1 MMRLELGRRTCS
13 LFVVMLFATTGCVD
27 VTFPE
32 PMPDHRRELDHF
44 PASWEGTWTSH
55 VQGIDAAGEDEIL
68 IVNKDRIR
76 GLGNDDE
83 IILGQDAVLKR
94 LGRKRILSFPQKDS
108 DRYSVVVA
116 QRRGDV
122 LEVRAF
128 DPKQDG
134 AIETWEA
141 TIGADR
147 MLQIHRKD
155 DPEKRLKEVQLN
167 PKNTR
172 QFRALL
178 REGTTELVTYTR
190 VKDRDAKDAP

>member
-1 MMRLELGRRTCS
+1 MTAPRFTPLL
-13 LFVVMLFATTGCVD
+13 VATALVALTGWVD

-32 PMPDHRRELDHF
+32 PMPENRRELDHF

-55 VQGIDAAGEDEIL
+55 VQGIEAAGEDEIL
-68 IVNKDRIR
+68 IVKRDRIR
-76 GLGNDDE
+76 GLGDDE
-83 IILGQDAVLKR
+83 ELVLGQDAVLKR

-128 DPKQDG
+128 DPKEDG

-147 MLQIHRKD
+147 VLQIHRKD

-190 VKDRDAKDAP
+190 VKDLKANDAP

>member
-1 MMRLELGRRTCS
+1 MTAPRSTPLLVATAI
-13 LFVVMLFATTGCVD
+13 VVLTGCVD

-32 PMPDHRRELDHF
+32 PMPENRRELDHF

-68 IVNKDRIR
+68 IVKRDRIR
-76 GLGNDDE
+76 GLGDDE
-83 IILGQDAVLKR
+83 EVVLGQDAVLKR

-116 QRRGDV
+116 QRRGDM

-128 DPKQDG
+128 DPEQDD
-134 AIETWEA
+134 AIENWES

-178 REGTTELVTYTR
+178 REGTTELVTYVR
-190 VKDRDAKDAP
+190 VKDREPNDAP

>member
-1 MMRLELGRRTCS
+1 MTAPRSTPLLVATAI
-13 LFVVMLFATTGCVD
+13 VVLTGCVD

-32 PMPDHRRELDHF
+32 PMPENRRELDHF

-68 IVNKDRIR
+68 IVKRDRIR
-76 GLGNDDE
+76 GLGDDE
-83 IILGQDAVLKR
+83 EVVLGQDAVLKR

-116 QRRGDV
+116 QRRGDM

-128 DPKQDG
+128 DPEQDD
-134 AIETWEA
+134 AIENWESA
-141 TIGADR
+141 IGADR
-147 MLQIHRKD
+147 MLQIQRKD

-178 REGTTELVTYTR
+178 REGTTELVTYAR
-190 VKDRDAKDAP
+190 VKDRKPNDAP

>member
-1 MMRLELGRRTCS
+1 MTAPRFARLLVATAIA
-13 LFVVMLFATTGCVD
+13 VMTGCVD

-32 PMPDHRRELDHF
+32 PMPENRRELDHF

-68 IVNKDRIR
+68 IVKRDRIR
-76 GLGNDDE
+76 GLGDDE
-83 IILGQDAVLKR
+83 EVVLGQDAVLKR

-108 DRYSVVVA
+108 ERHSVVVA

-128 DPKQDG
+128 DPEQDD
-134 AIETWEA
+134 AIESWEA

-190 VKDRDAKDAP
+190 VKDREPNDAP

>member
-1 MMRLELGRRTCS
+1 MTAPRSTPLLVATAI
-13 LFVVMLFATTGCVD
+13 VVLTGCVD

-32 PMPDHRRELDHF
+32 PMPENRRELDHF

-68 IVNKDRIR
+68 IVKRDRIR
-76 GLGNDDE
+76 GLGDDE
-83 IILGQDAVLKR
+83 EVVLGQDAVLKR

-116 QRRGDV
+116 QRRGDM

-128 DPKQDG
+128 DPEQDD
-134 AIETWEA
+134 AIENWES

-147 MLQIHRKD
+147 RLQIHRKD

-178 REGTTELVTYTR
+178 REGTTELVTYAR
-190 VKDRDAKDAP
+190 VKDREPNDAP

>member
-1 MMRLELGRRTCS
+1 MTAPRFAPLLVATAI
-13 LFVVMLFATTGCVD
+13 VVLTGCVD

-32 PMPDHRRELDHF
+32 PMPENRRELDHF

-68 IVNKDRIR
+68 IVKRDRIR
-76 GLGNDDE
+76 GLGDDE
-83 IILGQDAVLKR
+83 EVVLGQDAVLKR

-116 QRRGDV
+116 QRRGDM

-128 DPKQDG
+128 DPEQDD
-134 AIETWEA
+134 AIESWES

-178 REGTTELVTYTR
+178 REGTTELVTYAR
-190 VKDRDAKDAP
+190 VKDREPNDAP

>member
-1 MMRLELGRRTCS
+1 M
-13 LFVVMLFATTGCVD
+13 
-27 VTFPE
+27 
-32 PMPDHRRELDHF
+32 
-44 PASWEGTWTSH
+44 
-55 VQGIDAAGEDEIL
+55 
-68 IVNKDRIR
+68 
-76 GLGNDDE
+76 
-83 IILGQDAVLKR
+83 
-94 LGRKRILSFPQKDS
+94 
-108 DRYSVVVA
+108 
-116 QRRGDV
+116 

-128 DPKQDG
+128 DPEQDD
-134 AIETWEA
+134 AIESWEA

-190 VKDRDAKDAP
+190 VKDREAQRCALTGPISALAKACPPTGPSPLPS

>member
-1 MMRLELGRRTCS
+1 MTAPRFAPLLVATAI
-13 LFVVMLFATTGCVD
+13 VVLTGCVD

-32 PMPDHRRELDHF
+32 PMPENRRELDHF

-68 IVNKDRIR
+68 IVKRDRIR
-76 GLGNDDE
+76 GLGDDE
-83 IILGQDAVLKR
+83 EVVLGQDAVLKR

-108 DRYSVVVA
+108 ERHSVVVA
-116 QRRGDV
+116 QRRGDM

-128 DPKQDG
+128 DPEQDD
-134 AIETWEA
+134 AIENWES

-178 REGTTELVTYTR
+178 REGTTELVTYAR
-190 VKDRDAKDAP
+190 VKDRKPNDAP

>member
-1 MMRLELGRRTCS
+1 MTASR
-13 LFVVMLFATTGCVD
+13 FAPLLVACALVALTGCVD

-32 PMPDHRRELDHF
+32 SMPESRRELDHF

-55 VQGIDAAGEDEIL
+55 VQGIEAAGEDEIL
-68 IVNKDRIR
+68 VVQRDRIR
-76 GLGNDDE
+76 GLGNNDE
-83 IILGQDAVLKR
+83 IILGKDAVLKR

-190 VKDRDAKDAP
+190 VKDREAKDAP

>member
-1 MMRLELGRRTCS
+1 M
-13 LFVVMLFATTGCVD
+13 
-27 VTFPE
+27 
-32 PMPDHRRELDHF
+32 
-44 PASWEGTWTSH
+44 
-55 VQGIDAAGEDEIL
+55 
-68 IVNKDRIR
+68 
-76 GLGNDDE
+76 
-83 IILGQDAVLKR
+83 LKR

-108 DRYSVVVA
+108 DRHSVVVA

-128 DPKQDG
+128 DAEQDD
-134 AIETWEA
+134 AIESWEA

-167 PKNTR
+167 PQNTR
-172 QFRALL
+172 QFRAWW

-190 VKDRDAKDAP
+190 VKDREPNDAP

>member
-1 MMRLELGRRTCS
+1 MTAPRFARLLVATAIA
-13 LFVVMLFATTGCVD
+13 VMTGCVD

-32 PMPDHRRELDHF
+32 PMPENRRELDHF

-68 IVNKDRIR
+68 IVKRDRIR
-76 GLGNDDE
+76 GLGDDE
-83 IILGQDAVLKR
+83 EVVLGQDAVLKR
-94 LGRKRILSFPQKDS
+94 LGRMRILSFPQKDS
-108 DRYSVVVA
+108 ERHSVVVA

-128 DPKQDG
+128 DPEQDD
-134 AIETWEA
+134 AIESWEA

-190 VKDRDAKDAP
+190 VKDREPNDAP

>member
-1 MMRLELGRRTCS
+1 M
-13 LFVVMLFATTGCVD
+13 
-27 VTFPE
+27 
-32 PMPDHRRELDHF
+32 
-44 PASWEGTWTSH
+44 
-55 VQGIDAAGEDEIL
+55 
-68 IVNKDRIR
+68 
-76 GLGNDDE
+76 
-83 IILGQDAVLKR
+83 LGQDAVLKR

-108 DRYSVVVA
+108 DRYTLVVA

-128 DPKQDG
+128 DPKEDG

-190 VKDRDAKDAP
+190 VKDRKANDAP

>member
-1 MMRLELGRRTCS
+1 MSPSRFAPLLVA
-13 LFVVMLFATTGCVD
+13 FVLQTLTGCVD

-32 PMPDHRRELDHF
+32 PMPENRRELDHF

-68 IVNKDRIR
+68 VVKKDRIR

-83 IILGQDAVLKR
+83 IILGKDAVLKR

-108 DRYSVVVA
+108 DRYSVVMA

-134 AIETWEA
+134 AIERWEA

-167 PKNTR
+167 PQNTR

-190 VKDRDAKDAP
+190 VNDLEAKDAP

>member
-1 MMRLELGRRTCS
+1 MTAPRFAPLLVATAI
-13 LFVVMLFATTGCVD
+13 VVLTGCVD

-32 PMPDHRRELDHF
+32 PMPENRRELDHF

-68 IVNKDRIR
+68 IVKRDRIR
-76 GLGNDDE
+76 GLGDDE
-83 IILGQDAVLKR
+83 EVVLGQDAVLKR

-116 QRRGDV
+116 QRRGDM
-122 LEVRAF
+122 LEFRAF
-128 DPKQDG
+128 DPEQDD
-134 AIETWEA
+134 AIESWES

-178 REGTTELVTYTR
+178 REGTTELVTYAR
-190 VKDRDAKDAP
+190 VKDREPNDAP

>member
-1 MMRLELGRRTCS
+1 MTTTRFAS
-13 LFVVMLFATTGCVD
+13 LLFTAALVATTGCVD

-32 PMPDHRRELDHF
+32 PMPENRRELDHF

-55 VQGIDAAGEDEIL
+55 VQGIEAAGEDEIL
-68 IVNKDRIR
+68 VVQRDRIR

-108 DRYSVVVA
+108 DRYSLVVA
-116 QRRGDV
+116 QRRGDA

-128 DPKQDG
+128 DPKQHG

-147 MLQIHRKD
+147 MLQVHRKD

-178 REGTTELVTYTR
+178 REGTSELVTYAR
-190 VKDRDAKDAP
+190 VTDLEASDAP

>member
-1 MMRLELGRRTCS
+1 MTAPRSTPLL
-13 LFVVMLFATTGCVD
+13 VVTAIVVLTGCVD

-32 PMPDHRRELDHF
+32 PMPENRRELDHF

-68 IVNKDRIR
+68 IVKRDRIR
-76 GLGNDDE
+76 GLGDDE
-83 IILGQDAVLKR
+83 EVVLGQDAVLKR

-116 QRRGDV
+116 QRRGDM

-128 DPKQDG
+128 DPEQDD
-134 AIETWEA
+134 AIENWES

-178 REGTTELVTYTR
+178 REGATELVTYAR
-190 VKDRDAKDAP
+190 VKDREPNDAP

>member
-1 MMRLELGRRTCS
+1 MTSRSFLALLAGT
-13 LFVVMLFATTGCVD
+13 LLVAFTGCVD

-32 PMPDHRRELDHF
+32 SMPENRRELNHF
-44 PASWEGTWTSH
+44 PSSWEGTWTSH
-55 VQGIDAAGEDEIL
+55 VQGAEAAGDDEMLVIE
-68 IVNKDRIR
+68 KDRIR
-76 GLGNDDE
+76 GLGDGDE
-83 IILGQDAVLKR
+83 FLVGKDMVLKR
-94 LGRKRILSFPQKDS
+94 LGRKRILSFPQEDS

-116 QRRGDV
+116 QRRGDQ

-134 AIETWEA
+134 ALESWETA
-141 TIGADR
+141 IGADR
-147 MLQIHRKD
+147 MLKVYRKD

-178 REGTTELVTYTR
+178 REGSTELVTYTR
-190 VKDRDAKDAP
+190 VTEPRGKDTP

>member
-1 MMRLELGRRTCS
+1 MTAPRFAPLLVATAI
-13 LFVVMLFATTGCVD
+13 VVLTGCVD

-32 PMPDHRRELDHF
+32 PMPENRRELDHF

-68 IVNKDRIR
+68 IVKRDRIR
-76 GLGNDDE
+76 GLGDDE
-83 IILGQDAVLKR
+83 EVVLGQDAVLKR

-116 QRRGDV
+116 QRRGDM

-128 DPKQDG
+128 DPEQDD
-134 AIETWEA
+134 AIENWES

-178 REGTTELVTYTR
+178 REGTTELVTYAR
-190 VKDRDAKDAP
+190 VKDREPNDAP

>member
-1 MMRLELGRRTCS
+1 MTAPRFAPS
-13 LFVVMLFATTGCVD
+13 LVATAIVVLTGCVD

-32 PMPDHRRELDHF
+32 PMPENRRELDHF

-68 IVNKDRIR
+68 IVKRDRIR
-76 GLGNDDE
+76 GLGDDE
-83 IILGQDAVLKR
+83 EVVLGQDAVLKR

-108 DRYSVVVA
+108 DRHSVVVA
-116 QRRGDV
+116 QRRGDM

-128 DPKQDG
+128 DPEQDD
-134 AIETWEA
+134 AIENWES

-167 PKNTR
+167 PKNTG

-178 REGTTELVTYTR
+178 REGTTELVTYMR
-190 VKDRDAKDAP
+190 VKDREPNDAP

>member
-1 MMRLELGRRTCS
+1 MTAPRFAPLLVATAI
-13 LFVVMLFATTGCVD
+13 VVLTGCVD

-32 PMPDHRRELDHF
+32 PMPENRRELDHF

-68 IVNKDRIR
+68 IVKRDRIR
-76 GLGNDDE
+76 GLGDDE
-83 IILGQDAVLKR
+83 EVVLGQDAVLKR

-116 QRRGDV
+116 QRRGDM

-128 DPKQDG
+128 DPEQDD
-134 AIETWEA
+134 AIENWES

-147 MLQIHRKD
+147 MLQIQRKD

-178 REGTTELVTYTR
+178 REGTTELVTYAR
-190 VKDRDAKDAP
+190 VKDREPNDAP

>member
-1 MMRLELGRRTCS
+1 MTAPRSTPLL
-13 LFVVMLFATTGCVD
+13 VVTAIVVLTGCVD

-32 PMPDHRRELDHF
+32 PMPENRRELDHF

-68 IVNKDRIR
+68 IVKRDRIR
-76 GLGNDDE
+76 GLGDDE
-83 IILGQDAVLKR
+83 EVVLGQDAVLKR

-116 QRRGDV
+116 QRRGDM

-128 DPKQDG
+128 DPEQDD
-134 AIETWEA
+134 AIENWESA
-141 TIGADR
+141 IGADR
-147 MLQIHRKD
+147 VLQIQRKD

-178 REGTTELVTYTR
+178 REGTTELVTYAR
-190 VKDRDAKDAP
+190 VKDREPNDAP

>member
-1 MMRLELGRRTCS
+1 MTAPRSTPLL
-13 LFVVMLFATTGCVD
+13 VVTAIVVLTGCVD

-32 PMPDHRRELDHF
+32 PMPENRRELDHF

-68 IVNKDRIR
+68 IVKRDRIR
-76 GLGNDDE
+76 GLGDDE
-83 IILGQDAVLKR
+83 EVVLGQDAVLKR

-116 QRRGDV
+116 QRRGDM

-128 DPKQDG
+128 DPEQDD
-134 AIETWEA
+134 AIENWES

-147 MLQIHRKD
+147 MLQIQRKD

-178 REGTTELVTYTR
+178 REGTTELVTYAR
-190 VKDRDAKDAP
+190 VKDREPNDAP

>member
-1 MMRLELGRRTCS
+1 MTAPRSTPLL
-13 LFVVMLFATTGCVD
+13 VVTAIVVLTGCVD

-32 PMPDHRRELDHF
+32 PMPENRRELDHF

-68 IVNKDRIR
+68 IVKRDRIR
-76 GLGNDDE
+76 GLGDDE
-83 IILGQDAVLKR
+83 EVVLGQDAVLKR

-116 QRRGDV
+116 QRRGDM

-128 DPKQDG
+128 DPEQDD
-134 AIETWEA
+134 AIENWES

-178 REGTTELVTYTR
+178 REGTTELVTYAR
-190 VKDRDAKDAP
+190 VKDRKPNDAP

>member
-1 MMRLELGRRTCS
+1 MTAPR
-13 LFVVMLFATTGCVD
+13 FAPLLVAAALVALTGCVD

-32 PMPDHRRELDHF
+32 PMPENRRELNHF
-44 PASWEGTWTSH
+44 PSSWEGTWTYH
-55 VQGIDAAGEDEIL
+55 VQGAEAAGDDEMLVIER
-68 IVNKDRIR
+68 DRIR
-76 GLGNDDE
+76 GLGDGDE
-83 IILGQDAVLKR
+83 FVVGKDMVLKR
-94 LGRKRILSFPQKDS
+94 LGRKRILSFPQEDS

-116 QRRGDV
+116 QRRGDQ

-134 AIETWEA
+134 ALESWETA
-141 TIGADR
+141 IGADR
-147 MLQIHRKD
+147 MLKVYRKD

-178 REGTTELVTYTR
+178 REGSTELVTYTR
-190 VKDRDAKDAP
+190 VTEPQGKDTP

>member
-1 MMRLELGRRTCS
+1 MTAPRFAPLLVATAI
-13 LFVVMLFATTGCVD
+13 VVLTGCVD

-32 PMPDHRRELDHF
+32 PMPENRRELDHF

-68 IVNKDRIR
+68 IVKRDRIR
-76 GLGNDDE
+76 GLGDDE
-83 IILGQDAVLKR
+83 EVVLGQDAVLKR

-116 QRRGDV
+116 QRRGDM

-128 DPKQDG
+128 DPEQDD
-134 AIETWEA
+134 AIESWES

-155 DPEKRLKEVQLN
+155 DSEKRLKEVQLN

-178 REGTTELVTYTR
+178 REGTTELVTYAR
-190 VKDRDAKDAP
+190 VKDREPNDAP

>member
-1 MMRLELGRRTCS
+1 MTAPRFAS
-13 LFVVMLFATTGCVD
+13 LVFMAALVATTGCVD

-32 PMPDHRRELDHF
+32 PMPENRRELDHF

-68 IVNKDRIR
+68 IVERDRIR

-94 LGRKRILSFPQKDS
+94 LGRKRILSFPQKES
-108 DRYSVVVA
+108 DRYSLVVA
-116 QRRGDV
+116 QRRGDA

-134 AIETWEA
+134 AIEMWEA

-147 MLQIHRKD
+147 MLQVHRKD

-178 REGTTELVTYTR
+178 REGTSELVTYTR
-190 VKDRDAKDAP
+190 VKDLQANDAP

>member
-1 MMRLELGRRTCS
+1 MTVPR
-13 LFVVMLFATTGCVD
+13 FAPLLVATALVALTGCVD

-32 PMPDHRRELDHF
+32 PMPENRRELDHF
-44 PASWEGTWTSH
+44 PASWEGTWTSR
-55 VQGIDAAGEDEIL
+55 VQGIDAPGEDEIL
-68 IVNKDRIR
+68 IVNRDRIR
-76 GLGNDDE
+76 GLGDDE
-83 IILGQDAVLKR
+83 ELVLGRDAVLKR

-128 DPKQDG
+128 DPKEDG

-147 MLQIHRKD
+147 ILQIHRKD
-155 DPEKRLKEVQLN
+155 DSERRLKEVQLN
-167 PKNTR
+167 PNNTQ

-178 REGTTELVTYTR
+178 REGTNELVTYTR
-190 VKDRDAKDAP
+190 VKDREANDGP

>member
-1 MMRLELGRRTCS
+1 MTPSR
-13 LFVVMLFATTGCVD
+13 FAPLLVAYVLLALTGCVD

-32 PMPDHRRELDHF
+32 PMPENRRELDHF
-44 PASWEGTWTSH
+44 PPSWEGTWTSH
-55 VQGIDAAGEDEIL
+55 VQGIEAAGEDEIL
-68 IVNKDRIR
+68 VVKKDRIR

-116 QRRGDV
+116 QRQGDA

-134 AIETWEA
+134 AIESWEA
-141 TIGADR
+141 AIGVDR
-147 MLQIHRKD
+147 MWQVHRKD

-190 VKDRDAKDAP
+190 VTDRKANDAP

>member
-1 MMRLELGRRTCS
+1 MTAPRSTPLL
-13 LFVVMLFATTGCVD
+13 VVTAIVVLTGCVD

-32 PMPDHRRELDHF
+32 PMPENRRELDHF

-68 IVNKDRIR
+68 IVKRDRIR
-76 GLGNDDE
+76 GLGDDE
-83 IILGQDAVLKR
+83 EVVLGQDAVLKR

-116 QRRGDV
+116 QRRGDM

-128 DPKQDG
+128 DPEQDD
-134 AIETWEA
+134 AIESWES

-178 REGTTELVTYTR
+178 REGTTELVTYAR
-190 VKDRDAKDAP
+190 VKDREPNDAP

>member
-1 MMRLELGRRTCS
+1 MTAPR
-13 LFVVMLFATTGCVD
+13 FAPLLVATAIAVLTGCVD

-32 PMPDHRRELDHF
+32 PMPENRRELDHF

-68 IVNKDRIR
+68 IVKRDRIR
-76 GLGNDDE
+76 GMGDDE
-83 IILGQDAVLKR
+83 EVVLGQDAVLKR

-108 DRYSVVVA
+108 DRHSVVVA

-128 DPKQDG
+128 DPEQDD
-134 AIETWEA
+134 AIESWEA

-190 VKDRDAKDAP
+190 VKDREPNAAP

>member
-1 MMRLELGRRTCS
+1 MTTTRFAS
-13 LFVVMLFATTGCVD
+13 LLFMTGLVATTGCVD

-32 PMPDHRRELDHF
+32 PMPENRRELDHF

-68 IVNKDRIR
+68 IVERDRIR

-94 LGRKRILSFPQKDS
+94 LGRKRILSFPQKES
-108 DRYSVVVA
+108 DRYSLVVA
-116 QRRGDV
+116 QRRSDV

-134 AIETWEA
+134 AIESWEA

-147 MLQIHRKD
+147 MLQVHRKD

-178 REGTTELVTYTR
+178 REGTSELVTYKR
-190 VKDRDAKDAP
+190 VKDLEANDAP

>member
-1 MMRLELGRRTCS
+1 LVATAI
-13 LFVVMLFATTGCVD
+13 VVLTGCVD

-32 PMPDHRRELDHF
+32 PMPENRRELDHF

-68 IVNKDRIR
+68 IVKRDRIR
-76 GLGNDDE
+76 GLGDDE
-83 IILGQDAVLKR
+83 EVVLGQDAVLKR

-116 QRRGDV
+116 QRRGDM

-128 DPKQDG
+128 DPEQDD
-134 AIETWEA
+134 AIENWES

-178 REGTTELVTYTR
+178 REGTTELVTYAR
-190 VKDRDAKDAP
+190 VKDREPNDAP

>member
-1 MMRLELGRRTCS
+1 MTAPRFAPLLVATAI
-13 LFVVMLFATTGCVD
+13 VVLTGCVD

-32 PMPDHRRELDHF
+32 PMPENRRELDHF

-55 VQGIDAAGEDEIL
+55 VQGIDAADEDEIL
-68 IVNKDRIR
+68 IVKRDRIR
-76 GLGNDDE
+76 GLGDDE
-83 IILGQDAVLKR
+83 ELVLGQDAVLKR

-108 DRYSVVVA
+108 DRYTLVVA

-128 DPKQDG
+128 DPKEDG

-190 VKDRDAKDAP
+190 VKDRKANDTP

>member
-1 MMRLELGRRTCS
+1 MTAPRFAPLLVATAI
-13 LFVVMLFATTGCVD
+13 VVLTGCVD

-32 PMPDHRRELDHF
+32 PMPENRRELDHF

-68 IVNKDRIR
+68 IVKRDRIR
-76 GLGNDDE
+76 GLGDDE
-83 IILGQDAVLKR
+83 EVVLGQDAVLKR

-116 QRRGDV
+116 QRRGDM

-128 DPKQDG
+128 DPEQDD
-134 AIETWEA
+134 AIENWESA
-141 TIGADR
+141 IGADR
-147 MLQIHRKD
+147 MLQIQRKD

-178 REGTTELVTYTR
+178 REGTTELVTYAR
-190 VKDRDAKDAP
+190 VKDRKPNDAP

>member
-1 MMRLELGRRTCS
+1 MTAPR
-13 LFVVMLFATTGCVD
+13 FAPLLVAAALVALTGCVD
-27 VTFPE
+27 VTFSE
-32 PMPDHRRELDHF
+32 PMPDNRRELDHF

-68 IVNKDRIR
+68 IVERDRIR
-76 GLGNDDE
+76 GLGDDE
-83 IILGQDAVLKR
+83 ELVLGQDVVLKR

-108 DRYSVVVA
+108 DRYSLVVA

-128 DPKQDG
+128 DPKEDG

-141 TIGADR
+141 TIGTDR

-190 VKDRDAKDAP
+190 VKDREAKDAP

>member
-1 MMRLELGRRTCS
+1 MTAPRSTPLL
-13 LFVVMLFATTGCVD
+13 VVTAIVVLTGCVD

-32 PMPDHRRELDHF
+32 PMPENRRELDHF

-55 VQGIDAAGEDEIL
+55 VQGIGAAGEDEIL
-68 IVNKDRIR
+68 IVKRDRIR
-76 GLGNDDE
+76 GLGDDE
-83 IILGQDAVLKR
+83 EVVLGQDAVLKR

-108 DRYSVVVA
+108 DRHSVVVA
-116 QRRGDV
+116 QRRGDM

-128 DPKQDG
+128 DPEQDD
-134 AIETWEA
+134 AIESWES

-178 REGTTELVTYTR
+178 REGTTELVTYAR
-190 VKDRDAKDAP
+190 VKDRKPNDAP

>member
-1 MMRLELGRRTCS
+1 MTTPRFAP
-13 LFVVMLFATTGCVD
+13 LFVTAVLVALTGCVD

-32 PMPDHRRELDHF
+32 PMPDNRRELDHF
-44 PASWEGTWTSH
+44 PASWEGTWTSR
-55 VQGIDAAGEDEIL
+55 VQGTEAAGEDEIL
-68 IVNKDRIR
+68 IVKRDRIR
-76 GLGNDDE
+76 GLGDDE
-83 IILGQDAVLKR
+83 ELVLGQDAVLKR
-94 LGRKRILSFPQKDS
+94 LGRKRILSFPQN

-134 AIETWEA
+134 AIDTWEA

-155 DPEKRLKEVQLN
+155 DPEKQLKEVQLN

-190 VKDRDAKDAP
+190 VKGRGANDAP

>member
-1 MMRLELGRRTCS
+1 MTAPRFAPS
-13 LFVVMLFATTGCVD
+13 LVATAIVVLTGCVD

-32 PMPDHRRELDHF
+32 PMPENRRELDHF

-68 IVNKDRIR
+68 IVKRDRIR
-76 GLGNDDE
+76 GLGDDE
-83 IILGQDAVLKR
+83 EVVLGQDAVLKR

-128 DPKQDG
+128 DPEQDD
-134 AIETWEA
+134 AIESWES

-178 REGTTELVTYTR
+178 REGTTELVTYAR
-190 VKDRDAKDAP
+190 VKDRKPNDAP